1 MEKYDVTGAI
11 IKYEEGDISEEEYYE
26 LFQYLVDSGMAWE
39 LQGFYG
45 RQAAMMLEEG
55 HLLPPDRV
63 KPAESKEEPS
73 MTKPK
78 RKSRSKKQVGALVKM
93 KSRKIAGLGIILAR
107 VDDLPH
113 DEHPDYGPMMI
124 EMKNKGVVGWGVMGD
139 TSHHNFVLVQWFS
152 TPSEYSSVPQKVNKQ
167 WYPDKWVSVVSPA
180 PNRGIFNEA

>member
-1 MEKYDVTGAI
+1 MSDYKHELFNVTKAI
-11 IKYEEGDISEEEYYE
+11 TDYEEGNISEERYYE

-55 HLLPPDRV
+55 YLLPPDRE

-124 EMKNKGVVGWGVMGD
+124 EMKNKGVAFTVHKCV
-139 TSHHNFVLVQWFS
+139 NS
-152 TPSEYSSVPQKVNKQ
+152 TANENHCHSPEEIEKYIEDVTLDYWSIENKM
-167 WYPDKWVSVVSPA
+167 DLS
-180 PNRGIFNEA
+180 IF

>member
-1 MEKYDVTGAI
+1 
-11 IKYEEGDISEEEYYE
+11 
-26 LFQYLVDSGMAWE
+26 
-39 LQGFYG
+39 
-45 RQAAMMLEEG
+45 
-55 HLLPPDRV
+55 
-63 KPAESKEEPS
+63 

-93 KSRKIAGLGIILAR
+93 ANRKIAGLGIILAR

-152 TPSEYSSVPQKVNKQ
+152 TPSEYSSVPQTVNKQ

>member
-11 IKYEEGDISEEEYYE
+11 IKYEEGDISEKEYYE

-55 HLLPPDRV
+55 YLLPPDRV
-63 KPAESKEEPS
+63 KPAERQEEPS

-93 KSRKIAGLGIILAR
+93 ANRKIAGLGIILAR

-152 TPSEYSSVPQKVNKQ
+152 TPSEYSSVPQKINKQ

-180 PNRGIFNEA
+180 PKRGIFNEA